1 MLRRLNPGDELP
13 PAMQRT
19 LDVLRQRPMR
29 AAEVAA
35 ELNLTRGTAGQ
46 YLWALAASRLADCTP
61 RRGPRATWRALPGA
75 QAAPPRRVSCVWEL
89 GGMP

>member
-35 ELNLTRGTAGQ
+35 ELGLTRGTAGQ

-61 RRGPRATWRALPGA
+61 RRGPGATWRALPVS
-75 QAAPPRRVSCVWEL
+75 QAAPRRVSCVWEL
-89 GGMP
+89 GGPL